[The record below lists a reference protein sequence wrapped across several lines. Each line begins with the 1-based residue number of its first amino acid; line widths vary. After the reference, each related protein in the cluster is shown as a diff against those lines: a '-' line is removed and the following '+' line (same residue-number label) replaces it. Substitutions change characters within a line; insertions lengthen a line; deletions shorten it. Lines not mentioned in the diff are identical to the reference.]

1 MSKGRINYYF
11 KFGGPSYS
19 IDTACSSG
27 LAAIQVACTSI
38 WSGDCDT
45 AIAGGVSVITSPDLY
60 AGLSRGQFLS
70 QTGSC
75 KTFDSGADGYCR
87 ADGIGS
93 IIIKRLSDAERDRD
107 NILAVILGAA
117 TNHSANAVSITHPHA
132 GAQSTL
138 YRQVLHQAG
147 IDAID
152 INYIEMHGT
161 GTQAGDGTEMRSVLD
176 VFASAPSSRA
186 SNNPLYIGAVKVCE
200 ITIIYAWIEVL
211 ISQSGK
217 CGPRRGG
224 T

>member
-161 GTQAGDGTEMRSVLD
+161 GTQAGMGQKCVL
-176 VFASAPSSRA
+176 FSMFSPP
-186 SNNPLYIGAVKVCE
+186 PLLV
-200 ITIIYAWIEVL
+200 
-211 ISQSGK
+211 
-217 CGPRRGG
+217 GPRTILFILEPSRYVKSPLSMPGLKF
-224 T
+224 